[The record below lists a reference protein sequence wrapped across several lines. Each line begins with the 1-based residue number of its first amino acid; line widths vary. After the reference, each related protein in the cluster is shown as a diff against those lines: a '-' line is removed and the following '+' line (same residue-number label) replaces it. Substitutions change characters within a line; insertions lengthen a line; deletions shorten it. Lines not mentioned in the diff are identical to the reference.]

1 MKNIYLISGNEGKL
15 KEFQSIIPQVKNIKL
30 ELNEIQSL
38 DPAKIIEHKL
48 NSAKNKLNNEG
59 INFDYIIVEDTSLFI
74 DSLNGLPGP
83 FIKFFLKSI
92 GNEGI
97 CKIVN
102 SYSKNIN
109 ASAKTFIGLI
119 DKSGISHFFEGD
131 IKGTISKEPRG
142 ENGFGW
148 DKIFIPGDSN
158 KTFAEMSS
166 DEKNNISMRRI
177 AIEKLSEF
185 LRNNF

>member
-15 KEFQSIIPQVKNIKL
+15 REFRSIIPQVKNIRL
-30 ELNEIQSL
+30 ELDEIQSL
-38 DPAKIIEHKL
+38 DPIKIIEHKL

-92 GNEGI
+92 DNDGI

-102 SYSKNIN
+102 SYSQNIN

-119 DKSGISHFFEGD
+119 DKEGVINFFEGE
-131 IKGTISKEPRG
+131 IKGKISKEPRG

-148 DKIFIPGDSN
+148 DKIFIPNGSN
-158 KTFAEMSS
+158 KTFAQMQS
-166 DEKNNISMRRI
+166 DEKNNISMRKI
-177 AIEKLSEF
+177 AIERLKEF
-185 LRNNF
+185 FWQ

>member
-15 KEFQSIIPQVKNIKL
+15 REFRSIIPQVKNIRL
-30 ELNEIQSL
+30 ELDEIQSL
-38 DPAKIIEHKL
+38 DPIKIIEYKL

-92 GNEGI
+92 DNDGI

-102 SYSKNIN
+102 SYSQNIN

-119 DKSGISHFFEGD
+119 DKEGMTNFFEGE
-131 IKGTISKEPRG
+131 IKGKISKEPRG

-148 DKIFIPGDSN
+148 DKIFIPNGSN
-158 KTFAEMSS
+158 KTFAQMPS
-166 DEKNNISMRRI
+166 DEKNNISMRKI
-177 AIEKLSEF
+177 AIERLKEF
-185 LRNNF
+185 CLQ